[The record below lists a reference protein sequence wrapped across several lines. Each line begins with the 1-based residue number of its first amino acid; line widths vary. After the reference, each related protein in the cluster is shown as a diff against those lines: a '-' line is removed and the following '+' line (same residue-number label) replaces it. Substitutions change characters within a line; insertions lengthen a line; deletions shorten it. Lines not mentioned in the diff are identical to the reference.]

1 MSLHQPRRKDMGTSV
16 MDFIGIPNSMH
27 LGGAP
32 RDRLKT
38 TSDRR
43 DSARH
48 TAAGDV
54 LFIWHHE
61 HEAPQSYPALD
72 ISEHGARIEVG
83 CMMPEGMTGIAVA
96 HRPSGTRI
104 DRPAMVVWCR
114 AVRDDRGI
122 LRHYEAGIR
131 FF

>member
-1 MSLHQPRRKDMGTSV
+1 MFIHAPRRKGMGSHV
-16 MDFIGIPNSMH
+16 MDFIRM
-27 LGGAP
+27 P
-32 RDRLKT
+32 RETRQVGSFEDRRR
-38 TSDRR
+38 TSADRR
-43 DSARH
+43 DSSRH
-48 TAAGDV
+48 TAAGEV

-72 ISEHGARIEVG
+72 ISEDGARIEVG
-83 CMMPEGMTGIAVA
+83 CMLPEGMTGIAVA

-122 LRHYEAGIR
+122 LRHHEAGIR